1 MVLSVDALR
10 EIHDDEP
17 HLFATWEFFEHE
29 VQATPVLK
37 GPRPDFEFTSQYIV
51 KVDDFFLH
59 YLQKVSSLSPATQFS
74 CTDL

>member
-1 MVLSVDALR
+1 MSADGLR
-10 EIHDDEP
+10 EINDEEP

-29 VQATPVLK
+29 VQSTPVMK

-59 YLQKVSSLSPATQFS
+59 YLQKV
-74 CTDL
+74 